1 MPVRARLATAA
12 GYWLPSSAL
21 VSNRVRRF
29 VGARATIDRD
39 DAVALT
45 FDDGPHR
52 EGTRAILELLEN
64 AKARATF
71 FLVGEQVERSP
82 EVAKDVAAAGHEIGV
97 HCQRHRNLMRLTP
110 RQVRDDL
117 DRAADVIAA
126 TTAREPRVYRPPY
139 GILTMAALRYACD
152 AGWEIFLWR
161 KAGKDWDA
169 GATPDS
175 IAGRILRRL
184 EPGDV
189 ILLHDA
195 DHYSAVSS
203 WRRTAGALELL
214 LRELGQRGLGTATL
228 TS

>member
-1 MPVRARLATAA
+1 MQRLL
-12 GYWLPSSAL
+12 G
-21 VSNRVRRF
+21 V
-29 VGARATIDRD
+29 RATIERD

-45 FDDGPHR
+45 FDDGPHP
-52 EGTRAILELLEN
+52 EGTRAILELLER

-82 EVAKDVAAAGHEIGV
+82 EIAKEVAEAGHEIGV

-110 RQVRDDL
+110 GQVREDL
-117 DRAADVIAA
+117 DRAADVIAK

-139 GILTMAALRYACD
+139 GVLTIAALRYARN

-161 KAGKDWDA
+161 REGHDWDA
-169 GATPDS
+169 DATPDS
-175 IAGRILRRL
+175 IASRILRRL
-184 EPGDV
+184 APADV

-195 DHYSAVSS
+195 DHYSAAGS

-214 LRELGQRGLGTATL
+214 LRELEQRDLATAPL